1 MLFDSVHIWRGNILK
16 CRCKWGS
23 NDFREHPN
31 GFSRAWPHIC
41 FCSNLDIYMKF
52 HTGNNCEL
60 GVWWTLTCCSK
71 LFFKRKDLS
80 HWEHLWGFSV
90 WWILTCTVRWYF
102 WEKAFPQL
110 THWNGFSAL
119 WIITCLCRE
128 LLWENDFKHW
138 KQVNGFS
145 PVWTLKWS
153 FKLPDC
159 ANAFSQWTHL

>member
-1 MLFDSVHIWRGNILK
+1 MLFDSEHILWGNILE
-16 CRCKWGS
+16 CRCNWRWRS
-23 NDFREHPN
+23 NDLLNREHLN
-31 GFSRAWPHIC
+31 GFSL
-41 FCSNLDIYMKF
+41 CSLAYVSVVNLEIDTSF
-52 HTGNNCEL
+52 HTGDNCEL

-80 HWEHLWGFSV
+80 HWEHLWG
-90 WWILTCTVRWYF
+90 L
-102 WEKAFPQL
+102 
-110 THWNGFSAL
+110 GFSAL

-128 LLWENDFKHW
+128 LLWENDFEHW

-159 ANAFSQWTHL
+159 ANAFSQWPHL